1 MCQNAIYIVLDIKK
15 ITEFHWKNADVGI
28 TREMY
33 HVIHIFFGSS
43 LGKV

>member
-1 MCQNAIYIVLDIKK
+1 MQSISVILDIKK
-15 ITEFHWKNADVGI
+15 FTEFHWKNADVGI